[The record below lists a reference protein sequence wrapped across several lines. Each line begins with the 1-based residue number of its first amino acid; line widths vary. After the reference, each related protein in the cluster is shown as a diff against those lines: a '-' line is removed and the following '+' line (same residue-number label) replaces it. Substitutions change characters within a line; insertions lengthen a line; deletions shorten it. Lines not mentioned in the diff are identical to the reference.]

1 MLSYCLKRRKDRI
14 KIQEFQKLVMEE
26 EYFYENVQI
35 VKVKK
40 SRFIKKHG
48 VSGLLGNLW
57 LRTPREKYH
66 P

>member
-48 VSGLLGNLW
+48 VSGL
-57 LRTPREKYH
+57 
-66 P
+66 